1 MKLPFE
7 TGNLKPFLY
16 FAPAFF
22 LALAIAAEIGWG
34 NRVRLPLPQPKA
46 QPPRA
51 GLVAPLRPE
60 FSLPPLE
67 QNFNDMLLRPLF
79 VPTRRSPPPVT
90 IKPPTPAM
98 IKGQFVLVGSI
109 LTGARNI
116 ALLREIATNKVLRLE
131 QGKTINGIL
140 LEKVDR
146 RSVTLKQGGDR
157 EELVMKVSAA
167 PKPQPQQLP
176 IPARSALPGAQAQAP
191 PSPPPVLLPLNPQ
204 TDPHGLIAQRRA
216 SHGFGP

>member
-7 TGNLKPFLY
+7 TGDLKPLLY

-22 LALAIAAEIGWG
+22 LALTIAVEIGWG
-34 NRVRLPLPQPKA
+34 SRVSLPLPQPKA

-51 GLVAPLRPE
+51 GLAPLRPE

-67 QNFNDMLLRPLF
+67 QNFSDMLLHPLF
-79 VPTRRSPPPVT
+79 VPTRRPPPPVK

-109 LTGARNI
+109 LTGAKNI
-116 ALLREIATNKVLRLE
+116 ALLREIATNKILRLE

-146 RSVTLKQGGDR
+146 RSVTLKQGDDR

-176 IPARSALPGAQAQAP
+176 IPARSALPGAPVQAH
-191 PSPPPVLLPLNPQ
+191 PSPPPVLLPLTPQ
-204 TDPHGLIAQRRA
+204 TDPHGLIAERRA
-216 SHGFGP
+216 AHGIGP